1 VNKTDKAK
9 VAPAR
14 PPYAPQLL
22 RARRVLDQL
31 RRSERSARHPKAS
44 RMTRFR
50 TIEPVIVS
58 VGTIALLLLGTGAV
72 LVAWLFS
79 A

>member
-1 VNKTDKAK
+1 
-9 VAPAR
+9 
-14 PPYAPQLL
+14 
-22 RARRVLDQL
+22 
-31 RRSERSARHPKAS
+31 
-44 RMTRFR
+44 MTRFR
-50 TIEPVIVS
+50 TIEPVIIS